1 MPIFTTKNHEP
12 KKIETTLHLQKLVH
26 NSRIWYRSRANPPV
40 RVRVVFERKADKNDQ
55 MITVA
60 SYKEVENFE
69 KLQTVKVE

>member
-1 MPIFTTKNHEP
+1 MHTERVVIDQE
-12 KKIETTLHLQKLVH
+12 L
-26 NSRIWYRSRANPPV
+26 NSRIWYRSRANPPT

-60 SYKEVENFE
+60 SYKEVENFD